1 MKLKLSLTVA
11 SLGGVLLFGYTSAL
25 HLGMA
30 AKLGPACRTTQ
41 TDLTPRGLYISKV
54 ADAMLV
60 KVLDVKSG
68 APVSPTQQFTTDDKL
83 KLVIESNF
91 LGYAYI
97 VNVEISNGGEK
108 RFMLYPNPREAN
120 NRIKPNEPLQ
130 LSVAFD
136 EKPATEV
143 LQVIISHDPIDYLS
157 GALSSKCSEAENRC
171 LLDGPT
177 ATRVA
182 ALVGDN
188 KNSVKKDTPGI
199 FAKQSVSSQNRSGL
213 RSRDIILASGKD
225 SDANETYVAIPPK
238 HGEDG
243 RLKAKQVVVF
253 EMRLKHVRH

>member
-1 MKLKLSLTVA
+1 MPMKLKLSLTVA
-11 SLGGVLLFGYTSAL
+11 SLGGVLLFGHTSAP

-30 AKLGPACRTTQ
+30 AKLRPACRTAQ
-41 TDLTPRGLYISKV
+41 TDLTPRGLYISKA

-60 KVLDVKSG
+60 KILDVKSG
-68 APVSPTQQFTTDDKL
+68 APVSPTQQFTTDDRL

-91 LGYAYI
+91 QGYAYI
-97 VNVEISNGGEK
+97 VNVEISKGGEK
-108 RFMLYPNPREAN
+108 RFMLYPNPREVN

-143 LQVIISHDPIDYLS
+143 LQVIISHDPIDDLS
-157 GALSSKCSEAENRC
+157 AALNSKCSEAENRC
-171 LLDGPT
+171 LLDGRT

-182 ALVGDN
+182 ALVGD
-188 KNSVKKDTPGI
+188 KNSGRNETPGI
-199 FAKQSVSSQNRSGL
+199 FPKQSVSSQNQSGP

-238 HGEDG
+238 ADDDG

-253 EMRLKHVRH
+253 EMRLKHV